1 MSSAPRT
8 RVTILGGG
16 AGSMTAAHYLSHTPE
31 LRERFEVT
39 VYQMGWRLGGKGAS
53 GRRAS
58 ASERIE
64 EHGLHVWGGFYYN
77 AFRTMRA
84 AYAEL
89 GRPAGAPLATVD
101 EAFIPAPHVFW
112 EEQVDGAWHHWPV
125 DVPTTSGTPGEGGEL
140 PTVHEYI
147 QLMVGFIRDCI
158 VTFPHESVR
167 DAAAAPG
174 EPFTDRLRDAV
185 RGVAHGVEGVAEGA
199 AVSLLHA
206 AHAIASAI
214 AGAPERGGHETVAD
228 LVEGFWE
235 WLRSHVV
242 GAIAAHD
249 ESRRLFILADLCA
262 AMVSGMIR
270 DGVITGG
277 FTAIDDQDF
286 VDWLRAHG
294 ASTIA
299 LESAPMRGYYDYF
312 FAYDHGDPGQPRMSA
327 AMGLYHLLRLV
338 CTYKGSLF
346 YKMGSGM
353 GDAVFGPL
361 YELCRRHG
369 VRFAF
374 FHEALEVVPDPATL
388 QIASVRI
395 RRQVDTKGEY
405 APLVDVGGL
414 PSWPSEPRYAQIR
427 DDQAARLKAGAIDLE
442 DPWSGWDGGVELEL
456 RAGRDFDVVVLG
468 IPVGAHRMLC
478 PQLIDRV
485 PEWRQMVDALHTI
498 QTSALQVWWTRPTS
512 ALGVT
517 GELATGTGYGQPL
530 ESWSD
535 MSHVLPRETWTGPGQ
550 PQSVVYF
557 CGPMLTPGRMPDG
570 ANPGFGRQQKAAAR
584 QIALDW
590 CREFFPHLYPGA
602 MQGAEIDWSLLA
614 VADGSSG
621 PARFDA
627 QYTRANYTPSERY
640 VLDLPGTSQFRLDA
654 DGSGFGNLLLA
665 GDWVFTGLGGAV
677 ESAVIA
683 GMQAAQALSGEN
695 LGIVGALANPW
706 SRLPRFTRAGPGGP
720 GTPR

>member
-1 MSSAPRT
+1 MSGTGRT
-8 RVTILGGG
+8 RVAILGGG
-16 AGSMTAAHYLSHTPE
+16 AGSMTAAYYLTHTPA
-31 LRERFEVT
+31 LRDRYEVT

-58 ASERIE
+58 ASQRIE

-101 EAFIPAPHVFW
+101 EAFIPAPNVFW
-112 EEQVDGAWHHWPV
+112 EEAVDGAWRHWPV
-125 DVPTTSGTPGEGGEL
+125 DVPETSGVPGEGGEL
-140 PTVHEYI
+140 PTAHQYLQMMI
-147 QLMVGFIRDCI
+147 GFIRDVI
-158 VTFPHESVR
+158 VTFPHEAVR
-167 DAAAAPG
+167 GAAAAPG
-174 EPFTDRLRDAV
+174 APIGDRWLGAL
-185 RGVAHGVEGVAEGA
+185 RGVEHLVEGVAEGA

-206 AHAIASAI
+206 AHALASAS
-214 AGAPERGGHETVAD
+214 AGSPDGGGHETVAD
-228 LVEGFWE
+228 LVDGFWD
-235 WLRSHVV
+235 WLRSHVMD
-242 GAIAAHD
+242 AIAAHD
-249 ESRRLFILADLCA
+249 ESRRLFILADLCV
-262 AMVSGMIR
+262 AMVRGMIR
-270 DGVITGG
+270 DGVITRG

-286 VDWLRAHG
+286 IDWLRAHG

-312 FAYDHGDPGQPRMSA
+312 FAYDHGDPAQPRMSA

-346 YKMGSGM
+346 YKMASGM
-353 GDAVFGPL
+353 GDAVFGPF
-361 YELCRRHG
+361 YELCRRNG

-374 FHEALEVVPDPATL
+374 FHEVLELVPDPAT
-388 QIASVRI
+388 QAIASVRV
-395 RRQVDTKGEY
+395 RRQVETKGEY
-405 APLVDVGGL
+405 APLCDVGGL
-414 PSWPSEPRYAQIR
+414 PSWPSEPLLDQVR
-427 DDQAARLKAGAIDLE
+427 DDQATRLRGGAFDLE
-442 DPWSGWDGGVELEL
+442 DPWSGWDGGVEIEL

-478 PQLIDRV
+478 PQLIARV

-498 QTSALQVWWTRPTS
+498 QTSALQLWWTRPTS

-535 MSHVLPRETWTGPGQ
+535 MSHVLPREEWTGSDQ
-550 PQSVVYF
+550 PKSVVYF
-557 CGPMLTPGRMPDG
+557 CGPMLTPDRMPDG
-570 ANPGFGRQQKAAAR
+570 TDPSFGKAQKAAAR

-590 CREFFPHLYPGA
+590 SRQYLPHLYPGA
-602 MQGAEIDWSLLA
+602 MNGAEIDWSLLA
-614 VADGSSG
+614 AADGSAG

-640 VLDLPGTSQFRLDA
+640 VLDLPGTSRYRLDA
-654 DGSGFGNLLLA
+654 DGSGFDNLLLA

-677 ESAVIA
+677 EAAVIS
-683 GMQAAQALSGEN
+683 GMQAAQALSGEP

-706 SRLPRFTRAGPGGP
+706 SRLPRFKAQT
-720 GTPR
+720 